1 MEAEGEGMLCY
12 CPCVTVE
19 VIPLCTPHFNSE
31 SLYSSKPSKI
41 SKITQEIML
50 WNGMDVDGVDF
61 KK

>member
-12 CPCVTVE
+12 CPCVTV
-19 VIPLCTPHFNSE
+19 VLVPLCTPHFNSE
-31 SLYSSKPSKI
+31 SLQTSKPTKL
-41 SKITQEIML
+41 TQEIML